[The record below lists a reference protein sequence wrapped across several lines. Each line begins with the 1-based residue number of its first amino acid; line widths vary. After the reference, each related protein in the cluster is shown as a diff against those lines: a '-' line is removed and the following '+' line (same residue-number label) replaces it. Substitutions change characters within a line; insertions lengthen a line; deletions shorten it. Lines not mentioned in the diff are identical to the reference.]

1 MRTNVLVCLTIVG
14 GFVVT
19 SALSYQANYG
29 ASLQNI
35 EQVSRLA
42 SGSMY
47 HQLNT
52 TFSKPLNVSLTMAND
67 SLLKL
72 LLSEERDR
80 EDDPSYDETIRT
92 YLGEYHELYGYESVF
107 LVSADTGR
115 YYSYTGSDRT
125 MNPEDPA
132 NDWYYDLLKSGEAYA
147 ANVDNDDAANGEVTL
162 FANCVIRDAQGNA
175 LGVVGVGMRIEH
187 LQSLFRQ
194 YHDDFGVDAY
204 LVDAAGTV
212 EVSANHDVGENL
224 NYFDVHPFT
233 EEQKTELTNW
243 DSATESLGF
252 WAGESSGVIPVE
264 SDYVVARFL
273 PDAGWHLVVERDTS
287 ELLTDLRLQLAET
300 LAVIV
305 LIVGV
310 ILFVITSVIR
320 NFNRKIVNLTQSIER
335 ERRPAF
341 EKATQHLFEDIYEL
355 DVTND
360 RPANE
365 AAEDYFESL
374 GAPRGASFS
383 EGLAI
388 IAEKQIKEEFRDGYL
403 NTFSPDKVLE
413 AYEAGREELRYEC
426 MISSG
431 GEYYWLRITG
441 RIVKND
447 EDGAVHML
455 VYRQNVNAEKLREG
469 HMRRLAMTDEMTGL
483 YTKSATERVIGQAL
497 EEDRAGLFAFFIFD
511 IDVFKQANDR
521 FGHAFGDTVI
531 KSFTGSIRSA
541 FRKDDV
547 IGRIGGDEFVAFASV
562 PDEAWARRKAEEL
575 SRELDRDHVSNGKTW
590 HMSASIG
597 IAFAPRD
604 GLDFDTLYK
613 HADQAL
619 YRTKEKG
626 RNGLTVYGED

>member
-1 MRTNVLVCLTIVG
+1 MRTNILVCLIIIG
-14 GFVVT
+14 GFIVT

-42 SGSMY
+42 SDSIY

-52 TFSKPLNVSLTMAND
+52 AFSKPLNVSLTMAND

-80 EDDPSYDETIRT
+80 EDDPSYAETIRT

-107 LVSADTGR
+107 LVSTETGR
-115 YYSYTGSDRT
+115 YYSYNGSDRT
-125 MNPEDPA
+125 ITPGDPV
-132 NDWYYDLLKSGEAYA
+132 NDWYFDLLQSGEAYA

-162 FANCVIRDAQGNA
+162 FVNCVIRDSQGDA
-175 LGVVGVGMRIEH
+175 IGVVGVGMRVEH
-187 LQSLFRQ
+187 LQSVFQQ
-194 YHDDFGVDAY
+194 YRDDFGVNAC
-204 LVDAAGTV
+204 LVDDAGTV

-224 NYFDVHPFT
+224 SYFDAHPFT
-233 EEQKTELTNW
+233 EEQEAELTDW

-252 WAGESSGVIPVE
+252 WAGERSSVIPVE
-264 SDYVVARFL
+264 SDYVVARLL
-273 PDAGWHLVVERDTS
+273 PDTGWHLIVERDTS
-287 ELLTDLRLQLAET
+287 ELLSELRLQLAET
-300 LAVIV
+300 LVVIV

-335 ERRPAF
+335 ERRTSF
-341 EKATQHLFEDIYEL
+341 EKATQYLFEDIYEV

-365 AAEDYFESL
+365 ATEDYFESL

-383 EGLAI
+383 EGLTI
-388 IAEKQIKEEFRDGYL
+388 IANKQIKEEFREGYL
-403 NTFSPDKVLE
+403 STFCPDKVLE

-441 RIVKND
+441 RIVKNE

-455 VYRQNVNAEKLREG
+455 VYRQNIDAEKRRED

-483 YTKSATERVIGQAL
+483 YTKSATERVIEHAL
-497 EEDRAGLFAFFIFD
+497 EEDRTGLFAFFIFD

-531 KSFTGSIRSA
+531 ESFTASIRLA
-541 FRKDDV
+541 FRKDDI
-547 IGRIGGDEFVAFASV
+547 IGRIGGDEFVAFVSV
-562 PDEAWARRKAEEL
+562 PDEAWAKRKAEEL
-575 SRELDRDHVSNGKTW
+575 SRELDRDHTSDGKTW

-604 GLDFDTLYK
+604 GSDFETLYK

-626 RNGLTVYGED
+626 RNGLTVYGEE